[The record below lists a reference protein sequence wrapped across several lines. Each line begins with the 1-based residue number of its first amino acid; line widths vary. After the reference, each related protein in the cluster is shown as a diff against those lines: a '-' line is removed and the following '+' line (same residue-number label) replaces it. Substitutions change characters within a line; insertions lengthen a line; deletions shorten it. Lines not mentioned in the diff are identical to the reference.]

1 MERSALNIVRAEQEI
16 VDLIMEWSFRKA
28 KVNEFVLWNMGD
40 EEMEDKLNVKNR
52 LSDNDAD
59 GSYEI
64 QDVLTET

>member
-16 VDLIMEWSFRKA
+16 VDLIMEGSFRKA